1 MNLSKIIAIL
11 CACALMAWAFS
22 IGGLWACAGVAI
34 AVYVI
39 YDFLAQEDDW
49 IPIGE
54 IALVMG
60 ALQWIISSLVSYTMT
75 VSNYKMSLP
84 CDEYMMRT
92 VPLFACFSF
101 GVLRFRKSMSVR
113 SEQLAELCLR
123 HWKLS
128 GYFIGIGVFFMFL
141 PLDNAL
147 INQIK
152 VYLADLFYVG
162 FFMRMIAKPS
172 RSTYNMAIPLGIVLF
187 RGIIGGSFHDVM
199 VWGIFFILIWFQ
211 TNKVSLQ
218 RKVLIIVS
226 CLLVVNILQ
235 GVKSIY
241 REQTWYGGYS
251 GSKIGLFVD
260 LMIANAT
267 GKLDTSGGADNN
279 SRYNQ
284 GWIICRIYNNVPGKH
299 DYFYGRTFA
308 DAAISAAVP
317 RFLLPNKKGA
327 GAQSRQDFIEMTG
340 YPLGKKTSMG
350 LSILGESYGNF
361 GLIGGCIFMLLWG
374 CFLNQIV
381 SWACQWSQ
389 KYCYLWVL
397 FLPVIS
403 FNLIKAEISMMS
415 VLNWTVKGLIFAAIV
430 MYIVKSIMYKDFH
443 DTSFLSQET

>member
-1 MNLSKIIAIL
+1 MNLSKTIAIL

-22 IGGLWACAGVAI
+22 IGGLWACAGIAI

-39 YDFLAQEDDW
+39 YDFLVQEDDW

-60 ALQWIISSLVSYTMT
+60 ALQWIISTLVSYTMP
-75 VSNYKMSLP
+75 VSYYEMSLP

-92 VPLFACFSF
+92 VPLFACFAF

-113 SEQLAELCLR
+113 SEQLAKLCLR

-128 GYFIGIGVFFMFL
+128 GYFIGIGVFFMFI
-141 PLDNAL
+141 PLDNPL
-147 INQIK
+147 INQMKI
-152 VYLADLFYVG
+152 YLADLFYVG

-172 RSTYNMAIPLGIVLF
+172 RSTFYMAVPLGVVLF
-187 RGIIGGSFHDVM
+187 KGIIGGSFHDVL

-211 TNKVSLQ
+211 VNKVSLQ

-241 REQTWYGGYS
+241 RDQIWYGDYS
-251 GSKIGLFVD
+251 GNKIGLFVN
-260 LMIANAT
+260 LLIANAT
-267 GKLDTSGGADNN
+267 GNLDTSEGADNN

-284 GWIICRIYNNVPGKH
+284 GWIICSIYNNVPSKH

-317 RFLLPNKKGA
+317 RLLVPNKKGA
-327 GAQSRQDFIEMTG
+327 GAQSREDFIEMTG
-340 YPLGKKTSMG
+340 YPLGEKTSMG

-361 GLIGGCIFMLLWG
+361 GLIGGCIFMLFWG
-374 CFLNQIV
+374 WFLTQIV
-381 SWACQWSQ
+381 RWACQWTR
-389 KYCYLWVL
+389 KYCFLWVL
-397 FLPVIS
+397 FLPIIS

-415 VLNWTVKGLIFAAIV
+415 VLNWTVKGLIFSAMV
-430 MYIVKSIMYKDFH
+430 MLFVKRQYNVQR
-443 DTSFLSQET
+443 LS